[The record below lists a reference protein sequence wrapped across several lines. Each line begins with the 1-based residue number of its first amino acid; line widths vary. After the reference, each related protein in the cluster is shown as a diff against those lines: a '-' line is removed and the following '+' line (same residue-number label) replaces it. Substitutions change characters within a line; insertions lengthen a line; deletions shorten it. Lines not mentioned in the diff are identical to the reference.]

1 MAQQDLYIGLGS
13 MAYALAKSDGRLQ
26 LEEVTAMQQVL
37 RVEPYG
43 DIAFYV
49 FDLKERYGESVEDAY
64 QFAFRRFAENRR
76 DLNPALK
83 KNFQRV
89 LELIAN
95 AYDGTSR
102 KENELLRR
110 FQRDINKL

>member
-1 MAQQDLYIGLGS
+1 

-26 LEEVTAMQQVL
+26 LEEVTTLQQAL
-37 RVEPYG
+37 RIEPYG

-49 FDLKERYGESVEDAY
+49 FDLKDHFGESVEEAY

-83 KNFQRV
+83 KSFRRV
-89 LELIAN
+89 LERIAE
-95 AYDGTSR
+95 AHDGTSG
-102 KENELLRR
+102 KEKELLRR
-110 FQRDINKL
+110 FQRDMNRL